1 MLPLLSLRVS
11 YFPCYIEAS
20 LDSKLEHIFF
30 QKEKKT
36 KKKKSP
42 KIFQSILFQM
52 DKYNLFLS
60 TNILLFY
67 VLIILI
73 HHFVLFFSILS
84 QKKKFYV
91 KRKTNTQSSCIT
103 FFPYFLSDAHIF
115 QETHYLSKWYHSEYK
130 QHVIYYS
137 AIQSSI

>member
-36 KKKKSP
+36 KKKKFP
-42 KIFQSILFQM
+42 NIFQSILFQM
-52 DKYNLFLS
+52 DKCNLFLS

-73 HHFVLFFSILS
+73 HHSCYSLVSSVKKRNFMLKGKLILS
-84 QKKKFYV
+84 QAAWL
-91 KRKTNTQSSCIT
+91 
-103 FFPYFLSDAHIF
+103 FFRILCQMHIF
-115 QETHYLSKWYHSEYK
+115 FKRLI
-130 QHVIYYS
+130 IYQNGITVNIS
-137 AIQSSI
+137 NT